1 MGTFFI
7 FSRDLYGN
15 CRQTVD
21 YERLSRSAGKLYAH
35 ALSQLFELI
44 LRHAFQLRRVNVCV
58 SRSFIRRNIG
68 YLLICAFNGLF
79 GVNEL
84 CAFRCEPRIDHA
96 IIVCGK
102 SVACFIHAAA
112 AAA

>member
-35 ALSQLFELI
+35 VLSQLFELVF
-44 LRHAFQLRRVNVCV
+44 RHAFQLRGVKVRVSSGFIC
-58 SRSFIRRNIG
+58 RSI
-68 YLLICAFNGLF
+68 YKQAK
-79 GVNEL
+79 E
-84 CAFRCEPRIDHA
+84 
-96 IIVCGK
+96 K
-102 SVACFIHAAA
+102 
-112 AAA
+112 

>member
-35 ALSQLFELI
+35 VLSQLFELVFRNAI
-44 LRHAFQLRRVNVCV
+44 QGVDYHPGALKYLQEQNVK
-58 SRSFIRRNIG
+58 IG
-68 YLLICAFNGLF
+68 
-79 GVNEL
+79 
-84 CAFRCEPRIDHA
+84 
-96 IIVCGK
+96 
-102 SVACFIHAAA
+102 
-112 AAA
+112 